1 MSYLFEQ
8 LLPERDDNFLESFE
22 FRLIVNA
29 PIAAVILLP
38 LSLKRD
44 MSSLAFAGVLS
55 VISLA
60 YTMLVIV
67 VETPFYWKEY
77 RHMPKTE
84 LRAFV
89 FDANILTSFSLVVF
103 AYTC

>member
-1 MSYLFEQ
+1 M
-8 LLPERDDNFLESFE
+8 PVRDDDFIDSFE
-22 FRLIVNA
+22 FRLIVNV

-55 VISLA
+55 VIA
-60 YTMLVIV
+60 MVYTLLVLVI
-67 VETPFYWKEY
+67 ETPFYWKEN
-77 RHMPKTE
+77 RHAPSTE
-84 LRAFV
+84 MKAFI
-89 FDANILTSFSLVVF
+89 FDANILTSFSLVFF